1 MIFSKKLEGTLFVK
15 KSSIRLFIE
24 TNLFDLEEKFIGFL
38 FISLFSGEF
47 SSLFSK
53 IISFVDWTIQQ
64 FFYENFMKNS
74 QFSYK
79 DCTLSRLCPLCAIAL
94 SHHVFRQ
101 KSEKMAYFMRFIERI
116 QRNGPFRIENR
127 LEVRL
132 RFYSRSGFHC
142 RRKDA
147 ENLNINLN

>member
-53 IISFVDWTIQQ
+53 IISFVDWTI
-64 FFYENFMKNS
+64 
-74 QFSYK
+74 
-79 DCTLSRLCPLCAIAL
+79 
-94 SHHVFRQ
+94 
-101 KSEKMAYFMRFIERI
+101 
-116 QRNGPFRIENR
+116 
-127 LEVRL
+127 
-132 RFYSRSGFHC
+132 
-142 RRKDA
+142 
-147 ENLNINLN
+147 